1 MVEGTFRR
9 DRRAG
14 GEMEANQAWRESEE
28 GECVCIW
35 DGVWRGGSDYLL
47 LR

>member
-1 MVEGTFRR
+1 MVEGKFRR

-28 GECVCIW
+28 G
-35 DGVWRGGSDYLL
+35 GGCSGWSVEGGQ
-47 LR
+47 